1 LRFPSIALLLFVDII
16 FCVTKTS
23 ISEGYGT
30 QNIMSLSKQETEF
43 LTTFSAS
50 GKRVFTYQQATDYWQ
65 SKVAATNVLGRL
77 VRKGWLQRLERGLYM
92 IIPLE
97 AGPERFW
104 SENALVLASNLVS
117 PGAVAYWSAL
127 RFWNMTEQ
135 IPRVQFI
142 QTTKRKRSLTIQG
155 VEFQFIHVAERYF
168 FGISTRKIED
178 IPIIV
183 TDREKTIIDAASRP
197 ELSGGIIQLAQAMKS
212 SVNSVDWE
220 KLDHYLVQWG
230 GGVVAKRLGY
240 LVETLSLSIPARV
253 STINHWQSM
262 ISKGISLLEPGSG
275 QSGPVVTRW
284 QLQINVPLES
294 QEQ

>member
-1 LRFPSIALLLFVDII
+1 LLLAGII
-16 FCVTKTS
+16 FYVTRTS
-23 ISEGYGT
+23 LSEGCVT
-30 QNIMSLSKQETEF
+30 QNIMTLSKQETEF

-50 GKRVFTYQQATDYWQ
+50 GKRVFTYQQAVDYWQ
-65 SKVAATNVLGRL
+65 SKVAATNTLGRL
-77 VRKGWLQRLERGLYM
+77 VRKGWLQRLQRGLYM

-97 AGPERFW
+97 AGPERLW
-104 SENALVLASNLVS
+104 SENALVLASNLIS

-135 IPRVQFI
+135 IPRVQFV
-142 QTTKRKRSLTIQG
+142 QTTKRKRPLMIQG

-168 FGISTRKIED
+168 FGISTRRIED

-212 SVNSVDWE
+212 SVNSIDWE
-220 KLDHYLVQWG
+220 KLDRYLVQWG
-230 GGVVAKRLGY
+230 GGAVAKRLGY
-240 LVETLSLSIPARV
+240 LVETLSLPIPDRV
-253 STINHWQSM
+253 STINHWQTM
-262 ISKGISLLEPGSG
+262 ISKGISQLEPGSG
-275 QSGPVVTRW
+275 KSGPIVTRW

-294 QEQ
+294 QEQSME

>member
-1 LRFPSIALLLFVDII
+1 
-16 FCVTKTS
+16 
-23 ISEGYGT
+23 
-30 QNIMSLSKQETEF
+30 MSLSKQKTEF

-50 GKRVFTYQQATDYWQ
+50 GKRVFTYQQAADYWQ
-65 SKVAATNVLGRL
+65 SKVAATNTLGRL

-97 AGPERFW
+97 AGPERLW
-104 SENALVLASNLVS
+104 SENALVLASNLIS

-142 QTTKRKRSLTIQG
+142 QTTKRKRPLEIQG
-155 VEFQFIHVAERYF
+155 VEFQFIYVAERYF
-168 FGISTRKIED
+168 FGVSARKIED
-178 IPIIV
+178 ISIMV
-183 TDREKTIIDAASRP
+183 TEREKTIIDAASRP

-212 SVNSVDWE
+212 SLNSVDWE
-220 KLDHYLVQWG
+220 KLDRFLVQWG

-240 LVETLSLSIPARV
+240 VVETLSLPIPNRV
-253 STINHWQSM
+253 SMINHWKTM
-262 ISKGISLLEPGSG
+262 ISKGISQLEPGSER
-275 QSGPVVTRW
+275 SGPVVTRW

-294 QEQ
+294 QE